1 MGGISAYEV
10 NVETRGDNGI
20 YLKDRKITDVQGM
33 PDVDLVVR
41 EKRRVVDVDGTT
53 TFQIRLRNYGTKE
66 ATKILI
72 RGKVSDNLVIARTA
86 GGPEEEAFR
95 VARRPR
101 GEVPDHRTPGTRQG
115 DDHGNRGESDRASAQ
130 DRHLPRVPHCT
141 TI

>member
-1 MGGISAYEV
+1 
-10 NVETRGDNGI
+10 
-20 YLKDRKITDVQGM
+20 M

-66 ATKILI
+66 ATKLQV

-95 VARRPR
+95 SPDGHEVKFPIIERLGPGKEMIMGIEVKVTAPQRKSGTCRVYLLHDDLTEALEDMAGVKVTETRRAAVTGP
-101 GEVPDHRTPGTRQG
+101 
-115 DDHGNRGESDRASAQ
+115 
-130 DRHLPRVPHCT
+130 
-141 TI
+141 